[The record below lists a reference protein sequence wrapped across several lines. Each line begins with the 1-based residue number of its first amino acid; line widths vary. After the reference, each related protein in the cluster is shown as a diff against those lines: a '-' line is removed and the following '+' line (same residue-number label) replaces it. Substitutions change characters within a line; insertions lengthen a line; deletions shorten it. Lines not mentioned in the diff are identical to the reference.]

1 MTDDLKSEIKGQILQ
16 VKDLPTLPH
25 VLEEVTKLVSDPDAS
40 SEAIAKVIST
50 DQVLSAKVLK
60 MVNSPI
66 YGFPGRISSIQHA
79 LVLLG
84 FNVIRGIIISTS
96 VFDMMVA
103 AMKGLWEHSLGCATA
118 CNIIARRA
126 GFEDPEE
133 YAVAGLLHDLGKVVT
148 AVQLPEVHKNIIDT
162 VEAKNL
168 TYFQAEKDV
177 LGFGHDR
184 INAWLARH
192 WGLPPNIRE
201 AMSRHHSPQLAEF
214 YKPMS
219 CVVHVG
225 DFLVRLFEFGNS
237 GDNQTAYLRPE
248 ALMELKFKMSD
259 LDKVMDEMAD
269 QLLEVSDLTF

>member
-1 MTDDLKSEIKGQILQ
+1 MVEDLKTTVRGEILS

-25 VLEEVTKLVSDPDAS
+25 VLEEVTKLVEDPDAS
-40 SEAIAKVIST
+40 SEAIARVIAT

-96 VFDMMVA
+96 VFDMMVQ

-148 AVQLPEVHKNIIDT
+148 AVQLPELHQSILDT
-162 VEAKNL
+162 VEAKQL

-177 LGFGHDR
+177 MGFGHDR

-201 AMSRHHSPQLAEF
+201 AMSRHHTPHLAQF
-214 YKPMS
+214 YKPMA
-219 CVVHVG
+219 CVVHLG
-225 DFLVRLFEFGNS
+225 NFLVRLFEFGNS
-237 GDNQTAYLRPE
+237 GDDQTSYLRPE

-269 QLLEVSDLTF
+269 QFLEVSDLTF

>member
-1 MTDDLKSEIKGQILQ
+1 MAEDLKTSVKGEILS

-25 VLEEVTKLVSDPDAS
+25 VLEEVTKLVEDPDAS
-40 SEAIAKVIST
+40 SDAIAKVIAT

-96 VFDMMVA
+96 VFDMMEQN
-103 AMKGLWEHSLGCATA
+103 MKGLWEHSLGCATA

-148 AVQLPEVHKNIIDT
+148 AVQLPDLHRT
-162 VEAKNL
+162 VLETVKAKDL

-177 LGFGHDR
+177 MGFGHDR

-201 AMSRHHSPQLAEF
+201 AMARHHAPQLAQF

-219 CVVHVG
+219 CVVHIG
-225 DFLVRLFEFGNS
+225 NFLVRLFEFGNS
-237 GDNQTAYLRPE
+237 GDDQTSYLRPE
-248 ALMELKFKMSD
+248 ALMELKLKMSD
-259 LDKVMDEMAD
+259 LDRVMDEMAD
-269 QLLEVSDLTF
+269 QFLEVSDVTF

>member
-1 MTDDLKSEIKGQILQ
+1 MTEDLKTSIRGEILQ

-25 VLEEVTKLVSDPDAS
+25 VLEKVTKLIENPDTS

-96 VFDMMVA
+96 VFDMMVQ

-148 AVQLPEVHKNIIDT
+148 AAQLPELHKQITDN
-162 VEAKNL
+162 VEAKQL
-168 TYFQAEKDV
+168 SYYQSEKDI

-184 INAWLARH
+184 INAWLGKH

-201 AMSRHHSPQLAEF
+201 AMSRHHAPQLAEF

-219 CVVHVG
+219 CVVHVA

-237 GDNQTAYLRPE
+237 GDDQTAYLRPE
-248 ALMELKFKMSD
+248 ALIELNFKMTD
-259 LDKVMDEMAD
+259 LDKVMDEMAE

>member
-1 MTDDLKSEIKGQILQ
+1 M
-16 VKDLPTLPH
+16 PH
-25 VLEEVTKLVSDPDAS
+25 VLEKITVMVEDPEAS
-40 SEAIAKVIST
+40 TEGIAKVIST

-84 FNVIRGIIISTS
+84 FNVVRGIIISTS
-96 VFDMMVA
+96 VFDMMVQ

-148 AVQLPEVHKNIIDT
+148 AVQLPDLHKSILDT
-162 VEAKNL
+162 VAAKDL

-177 LGFGHDR
+177 MGFGHDR

-201 AMSRHHSPQLAEF
+201 SMARHHAPQMAEF

-219 CVVHVG
+219 CVVHIA
-225 DFLVRLFEFGNS
+225 DYLVRLFEFGNS
-237 GDNQTAYLRPE
+237 GDDQTAYLRPE
-248 ALMELKFKMSD
+248 ALIELKFKMTD

>member
-25 VLEEVTKLVSDPDAS
+25 VLDEVTKLVSDPDTS

-118 CNIIARRA
+118 CNIVARRA

-148 AVQLPEVHKNIIDT
+148 AVQLPEVHQNIVET
-162 VEAKNL
+162 VQAKNL

-201 AMSRHHSPQLAEF
+201 SMSRHHAPQLAEF

-219 CVVHVG
+219 CVVHIG

-237 GDNQTAYLRPE
+237 GDDQTAYLRPE

>member
-1 MTDDLKSEIKGQILQ
+1 MEDLKTSIRGEILS
-16 VKDLPTLPH
+16 VKDLPTLPQ
-25 VLEEVTKLVSDPDAS
+25 VLDEVTKLIENPDTS
-40 SEAIAKVIST
+40 SEAIAKVIAT

-96 VFDMMVA
+96 VFDMMVQ

-148 AVQLPEVHKNIIDT
+148 AAQLPDLHRQITDNVA
-162 VEAKNL
+162 AKQL
-168 TYFQAEKDV
+168 TYFQSEKDI

-184 INAWLARH
+184 INAWLSKH

-201 AMSRHHSPQLAEF
+201 AMTRHHSPQLAEF

-219 CVVHVG
+219 CVVHIA

-237 GDNQTAYLRPE
+237 GDDQTAYLRPE
-248 ALMELKFKMSD
+248 ALIELNFKMTD
-259 LDKVMDEMAD
+259 LDSVMDEMAD
-269 QLLEVSDLTF
+269 QLLEVGDLTF

>member
-1 MTDDLKSEIKGQILQ
+1 MEDLKTNIRGEILQ

-25 VLEEVTKLVSDPDAS
+25 VLEKVTKMVEDPEVS
-40 SEAIAKVIST
+40 SEAVAKVIST

-84 FNVIRGIIISTS
+84 FNVVRGIIISTS
-96 VFDMMVA
+96 VFDMMVQ

-148 AVQLPEVHKNIIDT
+148 AVQLPDLHASILDV
-162 VEAKNL
+162 VQAKEI
-168 TYFQAEKDV
+168 TYFQAEKEV
-177 LGFGHDR
+177 MGFGHDR

-201 AMSRHHSPQLAEF
+201 SMARHHSPQMAEF

-219 CVVHVG
+219 CVVHLA
-225 DFLVRLFEFGNS
+225 DYLVRLFEFGNS
-237 GDNQTAYLRPE
+237 GDDQTAYLRPE
-248 ALMELKFKMSD
+248 ALMELKFKMTD
-259 LDKVMDEMAD
+259 LDRVMDEMAD

>member
-1 MTDDLKSEIKGQILQ
+1 MDKDLKTSVKGEILA

-25 VLEEVTKLVSDPDAS
+25 VLEEVTKLIENPETS

-96 VFDMMVA
+96 VFDMMVQ

-148 AVQLPEVHKNIIDT
+148 AVQLPDLHKQIIDT
-162 VEAKNL
+162 VEAKGL

-201 AMSRHHSPQLAEF
+201 AMARHHAPQLAEF

-237 GDNQTAYLRPE
+237 GDDQTAYLRPE

-269 QLLEVSDLTF
+269 QFIEVSDLTF

>member
-1 MTDDLKSEIKGQILQ
+1 MEDLKTSVQGEILQ
-16 VKDLPTLPH
+16 LKDLPTLPH
-25 VLEEVTKLVSDPDAS
+25 VLEKVTKMVEDPEVS

-84 FNVIRGIIISTS
+84 FNVVRGIIISTS
-96 VFDMMVA
+96 VFDMMVQ

-148 AVQLPEVHKNIIDT
+148 AVQLPELHASILET
-162 VEAKNL
+162 VQTKEL

-177 LGFGHDR
+177 MGFGHDR

-201 AMSRHHSPQLAEF
+201 SMSRHHAPQLAEF

-219 CVVHVG
+219 CVVHLA
-225 DFLVRLFEFGNS
+225 DYLVRLFEFGNS
-237 GDNQTAYLRPE
+237 GDDQTAYLRPE
-248 ALMELKFKMSD
+248 ALIELKFKMTD
-259 LDKVMDEMAD
+259 LDKVMDEMSD

>member
-1 MTDDLKSEIKGQILQ
+1 MEQDLKTTVRGEILQ
-16 VKDLPTLPH
+16 VKDLPTLPS
-25 VLEEVTKLVSDPDAS
+25 VLEEVSKLIESPDAS
-40 SEAIAKVIST
+40 TEAIAKVIST

-84 FNVIRGIIISTS
+84 HNVVRGIIISTS
-96 VFDMMVA
+96 VFDMMVQ

-148 AVQLPEVHKNIIDT
+148 AAQLPDLHKQITDT
-162 VEAKNL
+162 VKAKEL

-184 INAWLARH
+184 INAWLAKH

-201 AMSRHHSPQLAEF
+201 SMSRHHAPQLAEF

-219 CVVHVG
+219 CVVHIG

-237 GDNQTAYLRPE
+237 GDDQAAYLRPE
-248 ALMELKFKMSD
+248 ALMELGFKMSD
-259 LDKVMDEMAD
+259 LDKVMDEMAE

>member
-1 MTDDLKSEIKGQILQ
+1 MDQDLKTIVKGEILA

-25 VLEEVTKLVSDPDAS
+25 VLNEVTKLIENPETS

-96 VFDMMVA
+96 VFEMMVQ

-148 AVQLPEVHKNIIDT
+148 AVQLPELHQTISAT
-162 VEAKNL
+162 VESKNL
-168 TYFQAEKDV
+168 PYFLAEKDV

-201 AMSRHHSPQLAEF
+201 AMARHHAPQLAEF

-219 CVVHVG
+219 CVVHIG
-225 DFLVRLFEFGNS
+225 DFLVRLFEFGTG
-237 GDNQTAYLRPE
+237 GDDHISYLRPE
-248 ALMELKFKMSD
+248 ALMELNFKMTD
-259 LDKVMDEMAD
+259 LDKVMDELAE

>member
-1 MTDDLKSEIKGQILQ
+1 MEQDLKTSIKGEILA

-25 VLEEVTKLVSDPDAS
+25 VLDEVTKLIENPDTS

-96 VFDMMVA
+96 VFDMMVQ

-126 GFEDPEE
+126 GCEDPEE

-148 AVQLPEVHKNIIDT
+148 AVQLPDLHKTISETVAARNIP
-162 VEAKNL
+162 
-168 TYFQAEKDV
+168 YFYAEKEV

-201 AMSRHHSPQLAEF
+201 AMARHHAPQMAEF

-219 CVVHVG
+219 CVVHIG
-225 DFLVRLFEFGNS
+225 DFLVRLFEFGHG
-237 GDNQTAYLRPE
+237 GDDHASYLRPE
-248 ALMELKFKMSD
+248 ALMELNFKMSD
-259 LDKVMDEMAD
+259 LDKVMDEMSE